1 MVEVTSREQLRFDAT
16 LAYYMTSEHSSDA
29 ALLLYEVSCGG
40 DIASRGLIR
49 PFGSTNIPSV
59 GIVFI

>member
-1 MVEVTSREQLRFDAT
+1 MS
-16 LAYYMTSEHSSDA
+16 SEHSSDA

-40 DIASRGLIR
+40 DTASRGLIR
-49 PFGSTNIPSV
+49 PFASTNIPSV